1 MIEVF
6 DWHFRL
12 GDLGKICDLFDSLI
26 NKLIFNST
34 PIG

>member
-12 GDLGKICDLFDSLI
+12 GELRKICDLFDSLI
-26 NKLIFNST
+26 NKSIFNLT
-34 PIG
+34 PKG